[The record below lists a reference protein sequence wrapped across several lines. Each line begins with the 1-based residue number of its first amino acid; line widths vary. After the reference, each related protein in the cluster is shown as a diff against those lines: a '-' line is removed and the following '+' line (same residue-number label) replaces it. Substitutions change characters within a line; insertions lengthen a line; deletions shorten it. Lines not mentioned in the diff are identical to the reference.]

1 MMVYEMKDKVK
12 KEYYGRLRKVL
23 ETKLNRRNVFK
34 AINTRELSV
43 VRYSAGFLGLPR
55 LQLEKIDRRTSKL
68 LTMHNGFHPKS
79 NVDWFYLLK
88 SEGNRELT
96 GVQDNVKTAIL
107 ELSNYVRNNEERLLL
122 VACTT
127 EDNKNRETP
136 NEYKKDNKIKN
147 ILELLRLF
155 RKL

>member
-1 MMVYEMKDKVK
+1 M
-12 KEYYGRLRKVL
+12 
-23 ETKLNRRNVFK
+23 
-34 AINTRELSV
+34 
-43 VRYSAGFLGLPR
+43 
-55 LQLEKIDRRTSKL
+55 
-68 LTMHNGFHPKS
+68 
-79 NVDWFYLLK
+79 K